1 MPTTTVDG
9 RTAAWS
15 EAGSGGPPLL
25 LVHGFTGG
33 RDDFD
38 HVLPALAHDRRVV
51 AVDLPGHGGSEG
63 SGDEAAHGLAP
74 VAGWVLRFADAVG
87 LDELALAGHSYG
99 GLVAQRVASAAS
111 QRLTALVLADTGVGA
126 LRESAAADVVGV
138 ALLARDAGLDAAFD
152 AILQRHAERN
162 GEELEP
168 DEAARQRT
176 RFRRL
181 SVPGL
186 VGEARALVS
195 AMPLGAFLRGIDVP
209 VLVLHGTDDDRW
221 TPSEQRL
228 LARTVRGAQ
237 LVVLPRSAHSPQV
250 ENPTAWSEAV
260 GAFLRQ
266 VATHPANGTRTGR

>member
-9 RTAAWS
+9 RIAAWS

-25 LVHGFTGG
+25 LIHGFTGG

-38 HVLPALAHDRRVV
+38 RVLEPLAADRRVL

-63 SGDEAAHGLAP
+63 SGDETTHGLAP
-74 VAGWVLRFADAVG
+74 VAAWVLRFADAIG
-87 LDELALAGHSYG
+87 LDDFALAGHSYG
-99 GLVAQRVASAAS
+99 GLVVQRVASAAS

-126 LRESAAADVVGV
+126 LRESAADDVVGL

-152 AILQRHAERN
+152 AVLRRHVERN

-168 DEAARQRT
+168 GEAARLRV

-186 VGEARALVS
+186 VGEARALAT
-195 AMPLGAFLRGIDVP
+195 AMPLGAFLRGIDIP

-221 TPSEQRL
+221 TPAEQAL
-228 LARTVRGAQ
+228 LARTVRGAR
-237 LVVLPRSAHSPQV
+237 LVVLPDSAHSPQM
-250 ENPTAWSEAV
+250 ENPAAWSEAV
-260 GAFLRQ
+260 GAFLLRA
-266 VATHPANGTRTGR
+266 ATRPSNVTDTAR